1 MQTGHLNFCN
11 AGHNPPVICGGT
23 NQGDFLKMEA
33 NAPIGLWQGLQ
44 YVGEQ
49 IDTIKGRALFIYTD
63 GLNEAENKQQEQFG
77 EKRLISNL
85 RNTRYGT
92 AQQVVEI
99 MKAEVD
105 KYRNGAEVN
114 DDLTMMCLKVS

>member
-1 MQTGHLNFCN
+1 MS
-11 AGHNPPVICGGT
+11 
-23 NQGDFLKMEA
+23 
-33 NAPIGLWQGLQ
+33 WW
-44 YVGEQ
+44 

-77 EKRLISNL
+77 EKRLISSL
-85 RNTRYGT
+85 RNTRYDT

-99 MKAEVD
+99 MKAEID
-105 KYRNGAEVN
+105 KHRNGAEVN

>member
-1 MQTGHLNFCN
+1 
-11 AGHNPPVICGGT
+11 
-23 NQGDFLKMEA
+23 MEA
-33 NAPIGLWQGLQ
+33 NAPIGLWQGLN

-63 GLNEAENKQQEQFG
+63 GLNEAENEKQEQFG
-77 EKRLISNL
+77 EKRLIENL
-85 RNTRYGT
+85 RSTRYDT

-99 MKAEVD
+99 MKAEVE